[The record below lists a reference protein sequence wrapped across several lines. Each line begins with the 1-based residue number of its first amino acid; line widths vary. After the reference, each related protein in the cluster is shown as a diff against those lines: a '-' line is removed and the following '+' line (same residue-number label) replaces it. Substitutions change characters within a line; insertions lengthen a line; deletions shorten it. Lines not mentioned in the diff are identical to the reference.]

1 MYMCAEQ
8 ALHHREHRTTIR
20 LLVYTETV
28 AVCCRNYMK
37 HFIALRG
44 QNVEILFLNPA
55 LHTDKR
61 VTVFRFN

>member
-1 MYMCAEQ
+1 MYAEQ
-8 ALHHREHRTTIR
+8 VLHHREHRKTIR

-44 QNVEILFLNPA
+44 QNVGILALNPA
-55 LHTDKR
+55 LHTQ
-61 VTVFRFN
+61 TTIL